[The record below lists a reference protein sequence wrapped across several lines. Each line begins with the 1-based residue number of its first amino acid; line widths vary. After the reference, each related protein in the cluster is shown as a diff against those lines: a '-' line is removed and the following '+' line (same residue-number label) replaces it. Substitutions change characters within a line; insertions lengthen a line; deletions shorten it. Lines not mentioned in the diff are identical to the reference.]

1 MRAPVS
7 DERVVAPLPHARYP
21 TIHHTDRSVSLMK
34 SSRMRRMSVSTAVAA
49 GAVLIL
55 AGPAAAHV
63 SIDPGEAEQ
72 GGYATVNFKVPNERD
87 DASTVKLEVTLPADH
102 PLTSVM
108 PQPVPGWDVKVEN
121 AKLDTPIDSHGEKI
135 TEAASKIT
143 WSGGKIEPGT
153 FQQFPVSMGA
163 LPEDADQLVFK
174 AIQTYDSD
182 EVVRWIEV
190 PEEGAEEPELPAP
203 VLALEPA
210 EDGGHGDDA
219 GNADDDTEPAAAESG
234 DDADSDADDTA
245 ADSDDGSSDTMA
257 RTLGIVGIALGAAG
271 VAFGVQSRRR
281 GGSGGSGGSSAAQ

>member
-1 MRAPVS
+1 
-7 DERVVAPLPHARYP
+7 
-21 TIHHTDRSVSLMK
+21 MK
-34 SSRMRRMSVSTAVAA
+34 SSRMRRLSVATAVAA
-49 GAVLIL
+49 GAVLAV

-63 SIDPGEAEQ
+63 TVDPGEAEQ

-87 DASTVKLEVTLPADH
+87 DAATVKLEVTLPAEH

-108 PQPVPGWDVKVEN
+108 PQPVPGWDVKVET
-121 AKLDTPIDSHGEKI
+121 AELDTPIDSHGEKI
-135 TEAASKIT
+135 TEAASKVT

-163 LPEDADQLVFK
+163 LPEDADQMVFK

-210 EDGGHGDDA
+210 EDGGHGGDDA
-219 GNADDDTEPAAAESG
+219 GNGDDTEPAAAEGG
-234 DDADSDADDTA
+234 DDASGDTA
-245 ADSDDGSSDTMA
+245 ADDGGSSDTTA
-257 RTLGIVGIALGAAG
+257 RTLGIVGIVLGAGG
-271 VAFGVQSRRR
+271 VAFGAVSRRR
-281 GGSGGSGGSSAAQ
+281 GSGGSSAAQ

>member
-1 MRAPVS
+1 
-7 DERVVAPLPHARYP
+7 
-21 TIHHTDRSVSLMK
+21 
-34 SSRMRRMSVSTAVAA
+34 MRRMSVSTAIAA
-49 GAVLIL
+49 GAVLVL

-87 DASTVKLEVTLPADH
+87 DASTIKLEVTLPTDH

-108 PQPVPGWDVKVEN
+108 PQPVPGWDVKVEK
-121 AKLDTPIDSHGEKI
+121 ATLDTPIDSHGEKI
-135 TEAASKIT
+135 TEAASKVT

-174 AIQTYDSD
+174 AVQTYDSD

-190 PEEGAEEPELPAP
+190 PEEGAEEPEHPAP

-210 EDGGHGDDA
+210 EDGGHGGAGDDA
-219 GNADDDTEPAAAESG
+219 DDAANGDETEPAAAEG
-234 DDADSDADDTA
+234 DDGADDTA
-245 ADSDDGSSDTMA
+245 ADDESSSDTTA
-257 RTLGIVGIALGAAG
+257 RTLGIVGIVLGAGG
-271 VAFGVQSRRR
+271 VAFGVLSRRR
-281 GGSGGSGGSSAAQ
+281 GAGGSSAAQ